1 MEKAREFNKN
11 TSSLTMLKPLT
22 VWLATHSGKFFKE
35 IGVPDHLTCLLRN
48 LYVGQE
54 VTVTVGHET
63 TDWF

>member
-22 VWLATHSGKFFKE
+22 VWLATHCGKFFKE
-35 IGVPDHLTCLLRN
+35 MGVPDHFTCLLRN

-54 VTVTVGHET
+54 VTVTVEHET